1 MCRMSVS
8 LEINPCNRSKVFEAA
23 ITIASALIKMCT
35 RNVSA
40 LSRLTCLY
48 VVQVG
53 KETGVSQTRVH
64 ANCFL
69 SCLRNKHI
77 YIVYVRITSR
87 AH

>member
-1 MCRMSVS
+1 MSVS
-8 LEINPCNRSKVFEAA
+8 LEINPCNRSKAFEAA
-23 ITIASALIKMCT
+23 IAIASALIKMCT

-40 LSRLTCLY
+40 LSRLTCVY
-48 VVQVG
+48 MVQIG
-53 KETGVSQTRVH
+53 KKTEVSQTRGR

-77 YIVYVRITSR
+77 YIIYVRITSR